1 MKVRIHVIKVY
12 DIDVP
17 DDCDD
22 PIAFAYGLQIT
33 EIEANGKFIDA
44 TTDHAEIEEE
54 VEANR
59 RMLEP

>member
-1 MKVRIHVIKVY
+1 MKVRIQVIKVY

-22 PIAFAYGLQIT
+22 PVAFAYGLQT
-33 EIEANGKFIDA
+33 SEIESNGKFIDA
-44 TTDHAEIEEE
+44 MSEE

-59 RMLEP
+59 KLLKP